1 MIIKDI
7 KLVKT
12 SFIPKE
18 LLKDDIPKIVFMGRS
33 NVGKSSLINKLMKR
47 KRYAKTSSKPGKTIS
62 INYYLVND
70 LFYFVDLPG
79 YGYSKISKID
89 RQRVNKLINA
99 FFGITTDIKLI
110 LILVD
115 SRHGFMK
122 IDIETIAG
130 IIENNFK
137 ILTIFTKSDKL
148 SNSVLNNQLKKH
160 QKEFD
165 LKAIPFSVK
174 YENGELGILSHIENA
189 LKE

>member
-12 SFIPKE
+12 SFVPKE
-18 LLKDDIPKIVFMGRS
+18 LLMDDIPKIVFIGRS

-47 KRYAKTSSKPGKTIS
+47 KKLAKTSSKPGKTIS

-70 LFYFVDLPG
+70 MFYFVDLPG
-79 YGYSKISKID
+79 YGYSKISKND
-89 RQRVNKLINA
+89 KLRVNELINA
-99 FFGITTDIKLI
+99 FFRKTPVIKLI

-122 IDIETIAG
+122 TDIEALSG
-130 IIENNFK
+130 IIEKDFK

-165 LKAIPFSVK
+165 LKAIPFSIK
-174 YENGELGILSHIENA
+174 IENGELSILGHINNA